1 MARPTALDLFRI
13 GHDTV
18 EIARILKITEAK
30 ALEQISQQRSAMLGL
45 PSPYAPK
52 ADVGSS
58 KPVRLPVGKRKLSRP
73 PIGLRCGV

>member
-1 MARPTALDLFRI
+1 MARPTALDLFRV

-18 EIARILKITEAK
+18 EIARILKITEAS
-30 ALEQISQQRSAMLGL
+30 ALKQVSSQRSAMLGL

-52 ADVGSS
+52 AESGPAKSARS
-58 KPVRLPVGKRKLSRP
+58 PVGKRKLSRP

>member
-58 KPVRLPVGKRKLSRP
+58 KPVRPPVGKRKLSRP
-73 PIGLRCGV
+73 PIGLKCGV